1 MKLKLLKK
9 MILVNKRVYLRKE
22 SYRLKIGYK
31 LELKLDGTIHR
42 YKARL
47 VAKGYHHI
55 MGINFVDTFSPMAK
69 FVTVRLFLASAS
81 CKSWPIHQLDIN
93 NAFLHGCSDEEI
105 YMVPTEGYYKAK
117 IRNVCK
123 LNAFYMVLNKRH
135 DNSNMNSR
143 VNFKV
148 MVFSSPLMVMFAYIR

>member
-22 SYRLKIGYK
+22 SYRLKLGYK
-31 LELKLDGTIHR
+31 LKLKLDGTVDR

-47 VAKGYHHI
+47 VAKDYHHI
-55 MGINFVDTFSPMAK
+55 MDVNFVDTFSPVAK

-93 NAFLHGCSDEEI
+93 NAFLHGCLDEET
-105 YMVPTEGYYKAK
+105 YMAPIEGYYKAK
-117 IRNVCK
+117 IRKVCK
-123 LNAFYMVLNKRH
+123 LKCSLYGLKQA
-135 DNSNMNSR
+135 
-143 VNFKV
+143 
-148 MVFSSPLMVMFAYIR
+148 SP